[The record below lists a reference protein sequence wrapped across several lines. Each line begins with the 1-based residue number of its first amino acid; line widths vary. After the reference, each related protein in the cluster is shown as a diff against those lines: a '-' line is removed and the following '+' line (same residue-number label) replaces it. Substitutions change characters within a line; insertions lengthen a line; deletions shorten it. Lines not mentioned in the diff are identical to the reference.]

1 MSNTTTTTVNTKGQ
15 VTIPEPLRTKYG
27 FAPGMKVVWIE
38 RDGELIPRPVMPVN
52 ELYGYL
58 RPRTGEQR
66 LTELLLDERRKAR
79 DREDE

>member
-1 MSNTTTTTVNTKGQ
+1 MGNTFTTTINTKGQ

-38 RDGELIPRPVMPVN
+38 RDGELIPRPVMPVR

-58 RPRTGEQR
+58 RPRSGER
-66 LTELLLDERRKAR
+66 PLTELLLDERRKAR
-79 DREDE
+79 AREDE